1 MLDRPH
7 VSITALSVLR
17 SVKQEHRSISLLFD
31 TSKHVSEPFTVP
43 AHYQLSSVETSLAEC
58 WLILYCFNLPV
69 RGLPHKS
76 SGRWKI
82 VSLKFNI

>member
-31 TSKHVSEPFTVP
+31 TSKHASKPFTVP
-43 AHYQLSSVETSLAEC
+43 AHYQLSSVETLLAEC
-58 WLILYCFNLPV
+58 WLILYCFYLPV